1 VFAVLRVAVLAVAI
15 VLGVAVLAWLI
26 TGDPR
31 WRRIAW
37 FVFKYSVFLLAGMLL
52 LFAGE
57 ALLGK

>member
-15 VLGVAVLAWLI
+15 VLGFTVLAWLL

-31 WRRIAW
+31 WKRISW
-37 FVFKYSVFLLAGMLL
+37 LVFKYSVFALAAILL

-57 ALLGK
+57 ALLQ